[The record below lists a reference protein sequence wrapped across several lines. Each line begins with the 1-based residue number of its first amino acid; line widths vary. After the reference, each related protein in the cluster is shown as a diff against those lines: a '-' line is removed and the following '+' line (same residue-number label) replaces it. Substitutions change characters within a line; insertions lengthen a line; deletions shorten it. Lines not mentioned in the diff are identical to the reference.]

1 MRNLG
6 HSGIQQK
13 GKMGGCHQESASV
26 TVFQGRTSVPRRQAD
41 KNKAPGY
48 EAGYH
53 GILAPRNQTR
63 VHLSELG
70 HKANDGDLRPN
81 YRVRRPRS
89 LCLSLGWVLETGD
102 KLASQGPRGPR
113 AREEGYSRN
122 QKPDSS
128 DSTCTHSHIIRVLL
142 ARCRLT
148 LGP

>member
-63 VHLSELG
+63 VQLSELR
-70 HKANDGDLRPN
+70 HKASDGDLRPN

-102 KLASQGPRGPR
+102 RLASQAKRPQSLGKKATAEAG
-113 AREEGYSRN
+113 N
-122 QKPDSS
+122 QTALTPSAPTATSS
-128 DSTCTHSHIIRVLL
+128 GCCWHVVD
-142 ARCRLT
+142 
-148 LGP
+148 

>member
-6 HSGIQQK
+6 HSGIQKK

-53 GILAPRNQTR
+53 GILAPGNQTR
-63 VHLSELG
+63 VQLSELR

-81 YRVRRPRS
+81 YRVSRPRF
-89 LCLSLGWVLETGD
+89 LCLSLGWVLETGNR
-102 KLASQGPRGPR
+102 LASQGPRGPR
-113 AREEGYSRN
+113 AWERRLQE
-122 QKPDSS
+122 KPE
-128 DSTCTHSHIIRVLL
+128 TRQL
-142 ARCRLT
+142 
-148 LGP
+148 